1 MPQNSLEIEGR
12 LCLASLATGDIAAR
26 PNPSLTRRS
35 EPAIRARKTS
45 QRTYPPP
52 MLQINDLTFRIDG
65 RALFEGASAQ
75 IADGWKV
82 GLVGR
87 NGTGKSTLLRII
99 REELNKGEAG
109 DGSVRINRGAKM
121 GYVLQEVPANDLT
134 LLDVVL
140 EADAER
146 AGLMREADTCEDPD
160 RIGEIHERLA
170 DIDAWSGEA
179 RAAEIL
185 VGLGFTQN
193 DLSRACKEFSGGWR
207 MRAALGGVLFA
218 QPDLLMLDEPTNYLD
233 LEGAAWLETYLRK
246 YPHTV
251 VIVSHDRDLLNR
263 SVTHILALENT
274 KLVLQAGGYDTY
286 LQRRAERTQHLAAQK
301 EKQDVQRAH
310 MQSFIDR
317 FKAKASKA
325 VQAQSRMK
333 MLEKMTVITVPLA
346 ERTIPFK
353 FYEVEELASP
363 ILELDKVDM
372 GYAPGKPVLDR
383 VSLRLDFDDRIAI
396 VGANGQGKT
405 TLVKSIAQKLPL
417 LQGVRRASKNLRI
430 GYFSQDQLDE
440 LRAGESVLD
449 HVRDLIPNAT
459 QAGVRALAAQFGFG
473 AEKCETKVDKL
484 SGGEKVRLLMG
495 LTTYKK
501 PHILILDEP
510 TSHLDIDSREALI
523 YALNEFN
530 GALLIITHDTYLA
543 EATADRLWLVNN
555 GKANPYEGDLADY
568 KALVLA
574 ADRPEENK
582 QHAIARAELAAA
594 AAKEEERSAKAEKPK
609 SAPKMSFKQKHRI
622 EQAEKDVEKAR
633 AALELLDR
641 DLGDPDTFTH
651 KADAEAKLK
660 GRAKLQAQ
668 LDAAE
673 AEWLEAL
680 EAAES

>member
-1 MPQNSLEIEGR
+1 
-12 LCLASLATGDIAAR
+12 
-26 PNPSLTRRS
+26 
-35 EPAIRARKTS
+35 
-45 QRTYPPP
+45 

-65 RALFEGASAQ
+65 RPLFEGASAQ

-99 REELNKGEAG
+99 REELAKGEAG
-109 DGSVRINRGAKM
+109 DGTIRINRGAKM
-121 GYVLQEVPANDLT
+121 GYVLQEVPANDMT

-140 EADAER
+140 EADTER
-146 AGLMREADTCEDPD
+146 ASLMREADTCEDPM

-325 VQAQSRMK
+325 RQAQSRMK

-353 FYEVEELASP
+353 FYEAEELPSP
-363 ILELDKVDM
+363 ILEIDKADM
-372 GYAPGKPVLDR
+372 GYAAGKPVLER

-417 LQGVRRASKNLRI
+417 LQGLRRASKNLRV

-440 LRAGESVLD
+440 LRAGENVLD
-449 HVRDLIPNAT
+449 HVKDLIPNAS
-459 QAGVRALAAQFGFG
+459 QASVRALAAQFGFG

-530 GALLIITHDTYLA
+530 GAVLIITHDTYLA
-543 EATADRLWLVNN
+543 EATADRLWLVKD
-555 GKANPYEGDLADY
+555 GKAKPYDGDLADY

-574 ADRPEENK
+574 ADRPDADK
-582 QHAIARAELAAA
+582 QHAIARAEIAAA
-594 AAKEEERSAKAEKPK
+594 AAKEEKPKAAAASPAPSKATYKQKLRVEKAE
-609 SAPKMSFKQKHRI
+609 Q
-622 EQAEKDVEKAR
+622 EVEKAR

-641 DLGDPDTFTH
+641 ELGDPDTFTH

-660 GRAKLQAQ
+660 GRAKLQAR

-680 EAAES
+680 EAIEG

>member
-1 MPQNSLEIEGR
+1 
-12 LCLASLATGDIAAR
+12 
-26 PNPSLTRRS
+26 
-35 EPAIRARKTS
+35 
-45 QRTYPPP
+45 

-75 IADGWKV
+75 IAGGWKV

-99 REELNKGEAG
+99 REEIAKGEGNG
-109 DGSVRINRGAKM
+109 DGSIRINRGAKM
-121 GYVLQEVPANDLT
+121 GFVLQEVPANDTT

-140 EADAER
+140 EADIER
-146 AGLMREADTCEDPD
+146 ASLMREADTCEDPM

-193 DLSRACKEFSGGWR
+193 DLTRACKEFSGGWR

-218 QPDLLMLDEPTNYLD
+218 QPELLLLDEPTNYLD

-251 VIVSHDRDLLNR
+251 IIVSHDRDLLNR
-263 SVTHILALENT
+263 SVTHILAVENT

-286 LQRRAERTQHLAAQK
+286 LQRRAERTAHLAAQK

-310 MQSFIDR
+310 MQSFVDR

-325 VQAQSRMK
+325 RQAQSRVK

-353 FYEVEELASP
+353 FYEAEELASP

-372 GYAPGKPVLDR
+372 GYATGKPVLER

-440 LRAGESVLD
+440 LRAGETVLD
-449 HVRDLIPNAT
+449 HVKDLLPNGT
-459 QAGVRALAAQFGFG
+459 QAAVRALAAQFGFG

-530 GALLIITHDTYLA
+530 GAVLVITHDTYLA

-555 GKANPYEGDLADY
+555 GKANPYDGDLADY

-574 ADRPEENK
+574 ADRPDSDK
-582 QHAIARAELAAA
+582 QHAIARAEIASA
-594 AAKEEERSAKAEKPK
+594 AAKAEDKPKGEKSK
-609 SAPKMSFKQKHRI
+609 SAPKLSFKQKHRI
-622 EQAEKDVEKAR
+622 ETAEKELEKAR

-641 DLGDPDTFTH
+641 DLSDPDTFTH
-651 KADAEAKLK
+651 KADAEGKLK
-660 GRAKLQAQ
+660 ARAKVQAQ

-673 AEWLEAL
+673 AEWLEAMEAL
-680 EAAES
+680 EA

>member
-1 MPQNSLEIEGR
+1 
-12 LCLASLATGDIAAR
+12 
-26 PNPSLTRRS
+26 
-35 EPAIRARKTS
+35 
-45 QRTYPPP
+45 
-52 MLQINDLTFRIDG
+52 MLQISDLTFRIDG
-65 RALFEGASAQ
+65 RPLFEGASAQ

-99 REELNKGEAG
+99 REELAKGEAN
-109 DGSVRINRGAKM
+109 DGTIRINRGAKM
-121 GYVLQEVPANDLT
+121 GYVLQEVPANDMT

-140 EADAER
+140 EADVER
-146 AGLMREADTCEDPD
+146 ASLMREADTCEDPM

-325 VQAQSRMK
+325 RQAQSRMK

-353 FYEVEELASP
+353 FYEAEELPSP
-363 ILELDKVDM
+363 ILEIDKADM
-372 GYAPGKPVLDR
+372 GYAAGKPVLER

-417 LQGVRRASKNLRI
+417 LQGLRRASKNLRV

-440 LRAGESVLD
+440 LRAGENVLD
-449 HVRDLIPNAT
+449 HVKDLIPNAS
-459 QAGVRALAAQFGFG
+459 QASVRALAAQFGFG

-530 GALLIITHDTYLA
+530 GAVLIITHDTYLA
-543 EATADRLWLVNN
+543 EATADRLWLVKD
-555 GKANPYEGDLADY
+555 GKAKPYDGDLADY

-574 ADRPEENK
+574 ADRPDADK
-582 QHAIARAELAAA
+582 QHAIARAEIAAA
-594 AAKEEERSAKAEKPK
+594 AAKEEKPKAAATSPAPSKATYKQKLRVEKAE
-609 SAPKMSFKQKHRI
+609 Q
-622 EQAEKDVEKAR
+622 EVEKAR

-641 DLGDPDTFTH
+641 ELGDPDTFTH

-660 GRAKLQAQ
+660 GRARLQAQ

-680 EAAES
+680 EAIEG